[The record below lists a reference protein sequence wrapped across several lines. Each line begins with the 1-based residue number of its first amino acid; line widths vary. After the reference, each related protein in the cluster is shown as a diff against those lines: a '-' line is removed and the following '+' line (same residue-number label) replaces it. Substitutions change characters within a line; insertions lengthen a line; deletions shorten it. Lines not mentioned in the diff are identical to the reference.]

1 MLRFKKTE
9 KGFTL
14 IELLLVVVIIGV
26 LLAVIVPR
34 AWAGQCGCQIR
45 AGQAE
50 CYGVGFF
57 CQPVG

>member
-1 MLRFKKTE
+1 MIKTQS
-9 KGFTL
+9 GFTL

-34 AWAGQCGCQIR
+34 AWR
-45 AGQAE
+45 ANVDAK
-50 CYGVGFF
+50 YGFCF